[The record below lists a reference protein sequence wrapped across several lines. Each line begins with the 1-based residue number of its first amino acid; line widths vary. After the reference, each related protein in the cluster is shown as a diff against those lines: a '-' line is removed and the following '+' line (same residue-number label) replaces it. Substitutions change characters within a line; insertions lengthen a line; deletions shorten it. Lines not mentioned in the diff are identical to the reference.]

1 MPSRTAKG
9 TDEKFVK
16 ICKKTEKPQD
26 IGFLVVKTPNSAE
39 DGRHRLSVH

>member
-26 IGFLVVKTPNSAE
+26 IGFW
-39 DGRHRLSVH
+39 